1 MSLRTAPCPTCKS
14 TIVFGERR
22 CRACGMPFDYGA
34 APPPEPTAA
43 QVFDTLSLLGAAP
56 PAPPRPTP
64 VAPPAPAPSRAP
76 APPSTPPRRVDA
88 DAMPGLDTG
97 RYEVGEVEIE
107 DVPGF
112 MDSTLF
118 KSMTPDHVDAAPIP
132 GLEITRQ
139 TGGDAAV
146 RPEVI
151 PGLEGRAE
159 DVGEV
164 FPAAIPGLFGS
175 DLFQAGV
182 DVAAGASASGEF
194 LDVTP
199 NAGRVI
205 KDKDHGKVRTI
216 CATCSS
222 VHFLSRCPSCGTAAP
237 DRG

>member
-22 CRACGMPFDYGA
+22 CRSCGMPFDYGA

-43 QVFDTLSLLGAAP
+43 QVFDTLSLLGA
-56 PAPPRPTP
+56 
-64 VAPPAPAPSRAP
+64 
-76 APPSTPPRRVDA
+76 PPSTPPSPNQPSQPPRPAPPPVASSTPPRQA
-88 DAMPGLDTG
+88 NTDAMPGLDTG

-132 GLEITRQ
+132 GLEITSQ
-139 TGGDAAV
+139 SGGDAAV

-182 DVAAGASASGEF
+182 DVAAGAGASSEF

-237 DRG
+237 GRE